1 MRTLIWHR
9 NDLRLHDNPLYSNL
23 KANSEVIPVFVFNPE
38 LLESR
43 QHGFARMGP
52 FRHSFLAETIED
64 LKASLIEIGLKLQ
77 LFTGRPGELIPQL
90 VRNLKIDEVW
100 ATKEHTAE
108 EVSDEREVGN
118 HIAPARLRLYDD
130 RTLIQPDRLP
140 FAVGHLPDVFTE
152 FRKKV
157 EGYSGISALLVPML
171 KVHPIEDPGHSES
184 LTDLSGLSLQK
195 VQPDARAGFRFKGGE
210 REALKRLNDYFFE
223 NHHVATYKE
232 TRNGLLGANYST
244 RFSPWLANGSL
255 SPRLVYHELRRYE
268 NIYGSSQNTYW
279 VFFELLWRDYSR
291 FVSMKYGNRIFKPR
305 GLRNHDHHCLRKAEV
320 FEKWRTGN
328 TGSDFV
334 DANMREL
341 LLTGWMSNRGR
352 QNVASYLIKDLGL
365 CWLDGAAWFESQLI
379 DNDVCNNYFNWM
391 YLAGVGND
399 PRENSYFSIPKQA
412 QMYDPDYAYRRLWLN
427 KQMSGTK

>member
-1 MRTLIWHR
+1 MRILIWHR

-23 KANSEVIPVFVFNPE
+23 KANSQVLPVFVFNPE
-38 LLESR
+38 LLANRE
-43 QHGFARMGP
+43 QGFSRMGP
-52 FRHSFLAETIED
+52 FRYNFLAETVED
-64 LKASLIEIGLKLQ
+64 LKLSLSEIGLKLQ
-77 LFTGRPGELIPQL
+77 VFAGRPGELIPQL
-90 VRNLKIDEVW
+90 VLKLKIDEVW

-108 EVSDEREVGN
+108 EISDERQVSY
-118 HIAPARLRLYDD
+118 HIAPARLRLFDD
-130 RTLIQPDRLP
+130 RTLLQPDRLP

-157 EGYSGISALLVPML
+157 EGYSNISALLGPIP
-171 KVHPIEDPGHSES
+171 KVRPIEDLVLS
-184 LTDLSGLSLQK
+184 LSLSDLSGLGVSE
-195 VQPDARAGFRFKGGE
+195 VQPDARACFRFKGGE
-210 REALKRLNDYFFE
+210 HEALKRLNDYFFE

-255 SPRLVYHELRRYE
+255 SPRMVYHELKRYE
-268 NIYGSSQNTYW
+268 NIYGNSQNTYW

-291 FVSMKYGNRIFKPR
+291 FVAIKYGNRIFKPA
-305 GLRNHDHHCLRKAEV
+305 GIRNNDHHCFRNAEA

-328 TGSDFV
+328 TGNDFV
-334 DANMREL
+334 DANMLEL

-352 QNVASYLIKDLGL
+352 QIVASYLIKDLGH

-379 DNDVCNNYFNWM
+379 DYDVCSNYVNWM

-399 PRENSYFSIPKQA
+399 PRKNRYFSIPKQA
-412 QMYDPDYAYRRLWLN
+412 KMYDPDYSYRQLWLN
-427 KQMSGTK
+427 KKMSGTS